1 MCTAKPYFV
10 SRVRQRLTGV
20 NNEQQQ
26 RELVAIGQ
34 RQGEAVGA
42 HSSSAMIPKWGR
54 QNERD
59 RRLGRVGRVLPA
71 TAAAPCALS
80 STCSCVGCCAAFEP
94 GRKYE
99 NRDADPECADS
110 RILIKTSSCWERTI
124 DRLVKPQ
131 ASSIKPLSSMQV
143 DSGATEYTQKLYEQL
158 RYDDVWNKS
167 RIAWYV
173 KASQVLV
180 NRALIEKLWLLV
192 HATQL
197 LGILWINMCDALCSP
212 CSHLSTMFVALK
224 TPLFVGVRASCV
236 GQVNFVVKVRAEIRC
251 AFLSRHTSQRRSCA
265 GPFSTSPR

>member
-1 MCTAKPYFV
+1 MRGTD
-10 SRVRQRLTGV
+10 G
-20 NNEQQQ
+20 
-26 RELVAIGQ
+26 
-34 RQGEAVGA
+34 
-42 HSSSAMIPKWGR
+42 WG
-54 QNERD
+54 
-59 RRLGRVGRVLPA
+59 GHGVLPA
-71 TAAAPCALS
+71 RLQLPCTLSSAPPAAA
-80 STCSCVGCCAAFEP
+80 VGCCAAFEP
-94 GRKYE
+94 GRKHE

-110 RILIKTSSCWERTI
+110 RILNKSSSCWERTI

-197 LGILWINMCDALCSP
+197 LGILWINMCDDP
-212 CSHLSTMFVALK
+212 M
-224 TPLFVGVRASCV
+224 P
-236 GQVNFVVKVRAEIRC
+236 
-251 AFLSRHTSQRRSCA
+251 AFLSVYFAESLLVRRCQGELRWPSEFCSQGSPEKTLRFFVPLHFIQRRSCA
-265 GPFSTSPR
+265 GPFSISPR